1 MNDDQFLPPAG
12 SSGRDSSAREIYS
25 PATVG
30 GLEQGASNAESRG
43 GWPRSAWLT
52 NKSNHTVGRRRIW
65 EPGSKALHIIHPVL
79 LSSWSMAGPSFIPTG
94 MRHGRVACLA
104 NELQQEAL
112 GASIHPGPLI
122 ILVSWVPPPGQSG
135 HVT

>member
-1 MNDDQFLPPAG
+1 MNDDQFLPLAG

-30 GLEQGASNAESRG
+30 GLEQGASNAESRVER
-43 GWPRSAWLT
+43 PRSAWLT

-65 EPGSKALHIIHPVL
+65 EPGSKALQIIHPVL
-79 LSSWSMAGPSFIPTG
+79 LSSWNMAGPSFTPNG
-94 MRHGRVACLA
+94 MRISCVAGLA
-104 NELQQEAL
+104 NELWQEAL
-112 GASIHPGPLI
+112 EASIYPGPLI

-135 HVT
+135 RVT